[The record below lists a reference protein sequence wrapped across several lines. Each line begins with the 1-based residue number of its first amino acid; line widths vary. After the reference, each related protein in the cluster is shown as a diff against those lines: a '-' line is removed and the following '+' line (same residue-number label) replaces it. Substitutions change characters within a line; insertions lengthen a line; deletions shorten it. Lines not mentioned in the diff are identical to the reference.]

1 MANDL
6 ITITAGDYTSV
17 ALPVPSTYK
26 VLSSTIVDSGRNG
39 EGKVVGGIIRNSV
52 RSIEISWNFLTRQQF
67 SDLARLF
74 DTDLYNSKRGNF
86 FFSCTFFDPTANAYI
101 TRNMYVS
108 DRPTDTAQIK
118 MEYDGNGKPIPVGYV
133 GTSISLVEV

>member
-1 MANDL
+1 MANEL
-6 ITITAGDYTSV
+6 ITITAGDYTDV

-26 VLSSTIVDSGRNG
+26 VLSSTIVDSGRNS

-74 DTDLYNSKRGNF
+74 DKDLYNKIIIDVEFIDHDICSNIYKELVNE
-86 FFSCTFFDPTANAYI
+86 DYI
-101 TRNMYVS
+101 QDILLDHIDEEM
-108 DRPTDTAQIK
+108 
-118 MEYDGNGKPIPVGYV
+118 
-133 GTSISLVEV
+133 